1 MAWTMRR
8 DDTGTPSNDSWDQ
21 SELTN
26 IAVAA
31 MLLVLLLVA
40 GFSMVRQWSVDGL
53 ATPTQVATAHE

>member
-8 DDTGTPSNDSWDQ
+8 NDTGTRSDETWDR

-31 MLLVLLLVA
+31 LLLVLLLVA
-40 GFSMVRQWSVDGL
+40 GFSMARQWSVDGL
-53 ATPTQVATAHE
+53 TTAQAAAVQE